1 MILAIVV
8 IVGSIALGTSL
19 GLLVRTSQDSD
30 QAYSFVGIAVETPKP
45 IQCGTIPDNF
55 SEWLEINVIG
65 NRTSMS
71 FQSVTVFD
79 TGQESRADLPLNQTA
94 LTEYRATN
102 STFETII
109 VPLPSFFDTG
119 DVLSASVT
127 YSIATFPQQVQELTG
142 IPIIQQAL
150 IC

>member
-1 MILAIVV
+1 MILTIVAV
-8 IVGSIALGTSL
+8 MGSIALGTAL

-30 QAYSFVGIAVETPKP
+30 QIYSFTANAIETPKP
-45 IQCGTIPDNF
+45 VQCGTIPDNF

-65 NRTSMS
+65 NRTAMS

-94 LTEYRATN
+94 LAEYLSTN
-102 STFETII
+102 STFETIV

-127 YSIATFPQQVQELTG
+127 YSIGAFPPQEQALTG
-142 IPIIQQAL
+142 IPIIRDD
-150 IC
+150 IKC

>member
-8 IVGSIALGTSL
+8 VMGSLALGTAL

-30 QAYSFVGIAVETPKP
+30 QVYSFTANAVETPKP
-45 IQCGTIPDNF
+45 IQCGTIPNNF

-65 NRTSMS
+65 NRTAMS
-71 FQSVTVFD
+71 FQSVTIFD

-94 LTEYRATN
+94 LAEYLATN
-102 STFETII
+102 STVETIV

-119 DVLSASVT
+119 DVLSASLT
-127 YSIATFPQQVQELTG
+127 YSIGTFPPQEQALTG
-142 IPIIQQAL
+142 IPIIQDAPT
-150 IC
+150 C